1 MAAARK
7 LAKASGAKPA
17 AHGDTLRRDQRR
29 TTTTVRLSDA
39 LYQEIEAIKQLDDTS
54 VNQVIEAGMRYYVQ
68 ARRDRLE
75 QQLDRAL
82 QALRARDRSD
92 AEFDTAIARLVQAE
106 AAASGQDPAEGRMID
121 RRRQPAA
128 NPAVGDLAA
137 KIRSLM
143 AAG

>member
-1 MAAARK
+1 MAAASK
-7 LAKASGAKPA
+7 LAKAPSAKPA
-17 AHGDTLRRDQRR
+17 AHGKPVRRDLRR

-39 LYQEIEAIKQLDDTS
+39 LYQEIEAIKRLDDTS

-68 ARRDRLE
+68 VRRDHLE
-75 QQLDRAL
+75 QQLDHAL

-121 RRRQPAA
+121 QRRQPAA
-128 NPAVGDLAA
+128 NPAAGDLAA
-137 KIRSLM
+137 RIRSLM
-143 AAG
+143 TAG